1 MDRPGVG
8 VGVIIKKDNKVLLG
22 KRKGSHGNDTWSF
35 PGGKLDLFETPE
47 ECAIRE
53 VFEETGLKIKNLK
66 SSIYTNDIFKDLNMH
81 YITLFYIADYDEGEV
96 ELKEPHACEKW
107 EWFEWDN
114 LPEPLFAPIKSYLSQ
129 GFSPF
134 K

>member
-22 KRKGSHGNDTWSF
+22 KRKGSHGNNTWSF

-66 SSIYTNDIFKDLNMH
+66 PSIYTNDVFKDSNMH
-81 YITLFYIADYDEGEV
+81 YITLFFIADHDVGEV

-107 EWFEWDN
+107 EWFEWHN
-114 LPEPLFAPIKSYLSQ
+114 LPDPLFTPIKSYLSQ